1 MDLRNLK
8 SIFAALPHPARC
20 RAPMFGYERTQR
32 PVLEAAAPARSSV
45 CSRTQFQTVYVMATL
60 HMQFSRILFRRS
72 RVFMGA
78 FRIISLFLCT
88 VFMDANAVAVFDSPQ
103 LRRAASLDKPQLD
116 LEASEEVQ
124 ASRVS
129 AAPPLIAG
137 ILNTDPSKS
146 DAELRAPVWAF
157 LRQAWKYDPAQ
168 EGEWLLGVDE
178 ALHWLRC
185 GAVSAAS
192 VSEVENGL
200 VNLVADTSLPEAER
214 EFALLHLGGCNLSAQ
229 GTALVVKLLSNVM
242 EGDVTRP
249 LCGAALIAIAEI
261 NPDDTHLWALARKCA
276 LQMAAS
282 PAAHVRN
289 RISAFE
295 VVAAKGWVEVE
306 PVICERLCITRNV
319 AERVSAFDA
328 LGSIGSADTLHWIE
342 TLPTENDAVCAA
354 ARDKS
359 MQAVMSRLA
368 NAPGVESN
376 PN

>member
-1 MDLRNLK
+1 MDLRNLRAF
-8 SIFAALPHPARC
+8 FAALPHPGRC

-32 PVLEAAAPARSSV
+32 PVLGAAAPARSSV

-60 HMQFSRILFRRS
+60 YMHFSWILFPRS
-72 RVFMGA
+72 RVFMSA
-78 FRIISLFLCT
+78 FRIIFIFLCSL
-88 VFMDANAVAVFDSPQ
+88 FMDAKAVAVFENPQ
-103 LRRAASLDKPQLD
+103 LRRAASLDNTQPD
-116 LEASEEVQ
+116 PGASEEVQ

-129 AAPPLIAG
+129 AAPPLIAE
-137 ILNTDPSKS
+137 ILNTDPRKS

-178 ALHWLRC
+178 ALYWLRC

-200 VNLVADTSLPEAER
+200 VNLVADPSLPEAER
-214 EFALLHLGGCNLSAQ
+214 EFALLHLSGCNLSAE
-229 GTALVVKLLSNVM
+229 GAALVVKLLFKVL
-242 EGDVTRP
+242 EGDVTQP
-249 LCGAALIAIAEI
+249 LCGAALVAVAEI
-261 NPDDTHLWALARKCA
+261 NPEDTQLWALARRCA
-276 LQMAAS
+276 LQMAAN
-282 PAAHVRN
+282 PAAHLRN
-289 RISAFE
+289 RVAAFE

-328 LGSIGSADTLHWIE
+328 LGSIGSADTLQWIE
-342 TLPTENDAVCAA
+342 TLPAENDAVCAA

-368 NAPGVESN
+368 NAPSGESN
-376 PN
+376 PD